1 MIDNK
6 DLSHFPSSV
15 FVQLLNLI
23 LEIIDICKM
32 KKNQKIAGFLRNL
45 FEEIKRKIKHA
56 TPTTLQV
63 FTSQMKNLFEI
74 MYSVSAEEQ

>member
-1 MIDNK
+1 
-6 DLSHFPSSV
+6 
-15 FVQLLNLI
+15 
-23 LEIIDICKM
+23 M